1 VIGIQGSVPFPPQ
14 ADPAPI
20 VAASVGLASAVTGL
34 VATQAMALA
43 TNELTQGNWAGAAS
57 TGTSNQLSQRIEH
70 TVEII
75 GAIEATIPALE
86 TLAAAVT
93 TAEAAYTAA
102 AMAEQVARAGLPWT
116 SAALAAAITEEVAAV
131 AGLEAAGAAAAAEF
145 GAIAAVLEAM
155 DFGGIA
161 DLGAI
166 AGQAV
171 SWEVTNSG
179 LLPANSVIAKAIA
192 PVISGAITG
201 GGTGVLTGLEGALMS
216 GATSAAMGAATSTG
230 ATAGSATSTG
240 TASSMGNAAAT
251 GASLDSLL
259 GAPVT
264 ISAPLDLLG
273 SSSSTNTGAVT
284 SGPDPLGL
292 GSVSSDLDSLL
303 GFGTS
308 ATSVPTSGLTSATT
322 PTPDPTTLT
331 PDPTPGA
338 APTIPTTGDT
348 TTPVAAPTP
357 APVPAPTGEAGGTE
371 APVPATISGG
381 DGLFGSLAWSTGAN
395 GQCAVTAGVGA
406 GEGLQG
412 SLARGTLPEPGLS
425 VAANASAGP
434 VDVDASGQL
443 TGSTAG
449 QVELSGALP
458 VPIPGNVNPE
468 IGLSQGASITVNP
481 NLSVTPPTLGDTT
494 LSAGDAAGVQ
504 LKGTVVFP
512 CPTVQGI
519 IKSLPTVPES
529 VYESGAMTMD

>member
-1 VIGIQGSVPFPPQ
+1 
-14 ADPAPI
+14 
-20 VAASVGLASAVTGL
+20 
-34 VATQAMALA
+34 
-43 TNELTQGNWAGAAS
+43 
-57 TGTSNQLSQRIEH
+57 
-70 TVEII
+70 
-75 GAIEATIPALE
+75 
-86 TLAAAVT
+86 
-93 TAEAAYTAA
+93 
-102 AMAEQVARAGLPWT
+102 
-116 SAALAAAITEEVAAV
+116 VAAV

-145 GAIAAVLEAM
+145 GAIAAVLEVV

-161 DLGAI
+161 DLGAV
-166 AGQAV
+166 AGQAI
-171 SWEVTNSG
+171 SWEATTSG

-192 PVISGAITG
+192 PVISRAITG

-230 ATAGSATSTG
+230 TATSNG

-259 GAPVT
+259 GSPVT
-264 ISAPLDLLG
+264 ISAPLNLLG
-273 SSSSTNTGAVT
+273 SSTTGTGATT
-284 SGPDPLGL
+284 SGTDPLGL
-292 GSVSSDLDSLL
+292 GSVSSDLDSLM
-303 GFGTS
+303 GFGSS
-308 ATSVPTSGLTSATT
+308 ATPVPASGLTSATT
-322 PTPDPTTLT
+322 LTPVPTTLT

-395 GQCAVTAGVGA
+395 GQCAVSAGVGA
-406 GEGLQG
+406 GEGFQG
-412 SLARGTLPEPGLS
+412 SVARGTLPEPGLS

-434 VDVDASGQL
+434 VDLDASGQL

-468 IGLSQGASITVNP
+468 IGLCQWRR
-481 NLSVTPPTLGDTT
+481 
-494 LSAGDAAGVQ
+494 
-504 LKGTVVFP
+504 
-512 CPTVQGI
+512 
-519 IKSLPTVPES
+519 
-529 VYESGAMTMD
+529 